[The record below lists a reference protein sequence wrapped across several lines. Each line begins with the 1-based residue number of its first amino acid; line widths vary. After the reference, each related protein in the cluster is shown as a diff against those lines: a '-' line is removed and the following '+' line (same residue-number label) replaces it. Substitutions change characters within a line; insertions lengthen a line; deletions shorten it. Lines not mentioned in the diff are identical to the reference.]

1 MIEHNNHRSFT
12 SMNTNHRISESP
24 VTGEQAAVQQI
35 GLFKS
40 IVVRIVTGGR
50 PVSEVVRDLR
60 LKLYYGELKAAR
72 LDIKVS
78 EYNLNLI
85 SGLRTNRSDERQV
98 NRLRELRAVKQS
110 VRRTRIIL
118 ELLNA

>member
-1 MIEHNNHRSFT
+1 
-12 SMNTNHRISESP
+12 MNTNHRISESP